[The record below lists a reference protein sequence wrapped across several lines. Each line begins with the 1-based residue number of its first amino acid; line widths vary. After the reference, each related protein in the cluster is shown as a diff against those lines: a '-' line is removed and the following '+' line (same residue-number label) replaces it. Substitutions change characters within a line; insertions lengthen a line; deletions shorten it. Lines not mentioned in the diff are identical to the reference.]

1 MAWCIAPV
9 EVVNLTIFGF
19 VLQRSCLRFDGNAAL
34 FFNVHGV
41 KNLRLHFSVLQTT
54 AALNQTISECRF
66 AMIDVR
72 NDGEISDVIHQGPA
86 TSV

>member
-1 MAWCIAPV
+1 MTGCIDQI
-9 EVVNLTIFGF
+9 EVVCLPVFGF
-19 VLQRSCLRFDGNAAL
+19 VLQRCCLRFDGNAAF

-41 KNLRLHFSVLQTT
+41 EHLRLHFAFLQTT
-54 AALNQTISECRF
+54 ATLNQSIRKRRF
-66 AMIDVR
+66 TMIDVR

>member
-1 MAWCIAPV
+1 MARGVDQI
-9 EVVNLTIFGF
+9 EVVDLAIFGF
-19 VLQRSCLRFDGNAAL
+19 VLQRSCLRLDGDTTL
-34 FFNVHGV
+34 FLNVHGV
-41 KNLRLHFSVLQTT
+41 ENLRLHFTLLQTT
-54 AALNQTISECRF
+54 ATLNQSIGECRF

>member
-1 MAWCIAPV
+1 
-9 EVVNLTIFGF
+9 
-19 VLQRSCLRFDGNAAL
+19 LRFHFALLQSAA
-34 FFNVHGV
+34 
-41 KNLRLHFSVLQTT
+41 T
-54 AALNQTISECRF
+54 LNQSIGECRF

>member
-1 MAWCIAPV
+1 L
-9 EVVNLTIFGF
+9 E
-19 VLQRSCLRFDGNAAL
+19 RSGLSFDGNAAL

-41 KNLRLHFSVLQTT
+41 QDLRFHFTLLQP
-54 AALNQTISECRF
+54 AATLNQPIGKRRF

-72 NDGEISDVIHQGPA
+72 NDGEISDVIHQGPV

>member
-1 MAWCIAPV
+1 MTGCVAQI
-9 EVVNLTIFGF
+9 EVVNLTVFGF
-19 VLQRSCLRFDGNAAL
+19 VLKRSCLRFDGNATL

-41 KNLRLHFSVLQTT
+41 QDLRFHFALLQS
-54 AALNQTISECRF
+54 AATLNQSVGKRRF

>member
-1 MAWCIAPV
+1 VAWGVNQV
-9 EVVNLTIFGF
+9 EVVNLAIIGF
-19 VLQRSCLRFDGNAAL
+19 VLKLSRLRLDGDATL
-34 FFNVHGV
+34 SFNVHGV
-41 KNLRLHFSVLQTT
+41 EHLGFHLPILQP
-54 AALNQTISECRF
+54 AATLYQSIGQRRF

>member
-1 MAWCIAPV
+1 LC
-9 EVVNLTIFGF
+9 
-19 VLQRSCLRFDGNAAL
+19 
-34 FFNVHGV
+34 
-41 KNLRLHFSVLQTT
+41 LHFAILQAT
-54 AALNQTISECRF
+54 ATLNQPIGECRF